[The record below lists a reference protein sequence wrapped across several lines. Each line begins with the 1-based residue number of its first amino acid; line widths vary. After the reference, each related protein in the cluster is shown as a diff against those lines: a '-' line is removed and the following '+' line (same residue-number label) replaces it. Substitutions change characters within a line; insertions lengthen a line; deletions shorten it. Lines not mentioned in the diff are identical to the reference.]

1 MRGSDSEV
9 VGGEP
14 PEGFHLDVRAHGF
27 AMTNAIRTYATE
39 HVAGRLAKHARA
51 IQTMVVRF
59 DDVNGSKGGAD
70 KLCEVEVTLRRRNP
84 IVVRELDDDL
94 RAAMAR
100 AADRIQQAVA
110 RALARRRDT
119 ARQRGHKLVRERKTM
134 T

>member
-1 MRGSDSEV
+1 MRGSDSGV

-27 AMTNAIRTYATE
+27 AMTDAIRTYATD
-39 HVAGRLAKHARA
+39 HVAGRLAKHARD

-59 DDVNGSKGGAD
+59 DDVNGTKGGAD
-70 KLCEVEVTLRRRNP
+70 KLCEVEVTLRRLNP

-100 AADRIQQAVA
+100 AADRTEQAVG
-110 RALARRRDT
+110 RTLARRRDT
-119 ARQRGHKLVRERKTM
+119 SRQRGHKLVRQRKTM

>member
-1 MRGSDSEV
+1 MRGSQSEV

-14 PEGFHLDVRAHGF
+14 PRGFHLDVRAHGF
-27 AMTNAIRTYATE
+27 AMTDAIRTYATD
-39 HVAGRLAKHARA
+39 HVAGRLAKHARG
-51 IQTMVVRF
+51 IQTVVVRF

-70 KLCEVEVTLRRRNP
+70 MLCEVEVTLRRGTP
-84 IVVRELDDDL
+84 IVVTELDDDL

-100 AADRIQQAVA
+100 AADRVEEAVT

-119 ARQRGHKLVRERKTM
+119 SRQRGHKLVRERKTM